1 MRQRPGYT
9 PQQGLAAAEVG
20 MHSPVRMIK
29 CLRCRIATVLS
40 CLAISYRA
48 IPHYTIQ
55 LQTPLNHTLPCYSIQ
70 IIPYFIIL
78 YFTMPCYTKLYNTIL
93 YHSKTIMRNTVYD
106 TILYHTLLSYP
117 IIFYM
122 IYHNTR
128 VCSGFMSVSLNPK
141 P

>member
-1 MRQRPGYT
+1 MPCYIIPCHTTLYYT
-9 PQQGLAAAEVG
+9 TSNPTKP
-20 MHSPVRMIK
+20 HSTM
-29 CLRCRIATVLS
+29 LFHTN
-40 CLAISYRA
+40 
-48 IPHYTIQ
+48 YTI
-55 LQTPLNHTLPCYSIQ
+55 LH
-70 IIPYFIIL
+70 IL

-141 P
+141 TLNRVPRHLFCEGELIVTQGKRRDEGML